1 MAPTKKRASRV
12 SPKNTGKKKAGVTET
27 PAKEATPK
35 AAPASSSASIT
46 VANKEK
52 GPSSIADSEE
62 PSSSPLSTPSESP
75 QEPPSLTSDAEPD
88 QQVHPEPK
96 AKEVQPPWGQ
106 LAAPSLRPPQHLMQ
120 PPNYAVMGDT
130 PMPDPPLQRPAQF
143 QTREQVVA
151 PFTPING
158 AQVGSSGSNNAIV
171 IDDSDEAGTSNTASK
186 QLQVTNG
193 HAGHPS
199 NADAGLPVSPR
210 GRIEAVRIPPYDPTA
225 GNPVRNTAGY
235 EYSNLEEI
243 TIRQLREDIHAY
255 NHDRQWCEDMLRLDD
270 ISPAEARTY
279 QLRILDISHQIRS
292 CNHRIENL
300 ELQMRRTMPLAS
312 RTPQYSI
319 YNTNQRATAAPP
331 KTNGHAAAASE
342 NRAVTNGTPNTG
354 VVNGNAT
361 RGTTP
366 SGQASGENPLKR
378 GAAEM
383 SPARSDSAEYSYK
396 RQRLPMTNTIPV
408 DPIEFDQ
415 DADLDEVIA
424 QGPILAVQRLGFW
437 KCHLCH
443 TPKYLLAPVGKS
455 PAAPTKWA
463 LKDISKMITHFCVMH
478 SEQTVADR
486 LSELGQAFELNRG
499 PFQYWLKTT
508 KNARLDAHGN
518 IEGGSSIDEII
529 ETLKAGRMP
538 MALRRFSNSAKKMI
552 TE

>member
-1 MAPTKKRASRV
+1 M
-12 SPKNTGKKKAGVTET
+12 TGIQTVEVAET
-27 PAKEATPK
+27 PAKASTAKATTT
-35 AAPASSSASIT
+35 SSSASIT
-46 VANKEK
+46 VANKEH

-62 PSSSPLSTPSESP
+62 PSSSPLSTPSENP
-75 QEPPSLTSDAEPD
+75 EEPRSLTADSEPE
-88 QQVHPEPK
+88 QPEPQV
-96 AKEVQPPWGQ
+96 KEAQPLTQ
-106 LAAPSLRPPQHLMQ
+106 LAAPRMAMGLAAPSTYVAISNTSMLARPTIPEPEPVARPGLNGTAQEQ
-120 PPNYAVMGDT
+120 AQQQAVT
-130 PMPDPPLQRPAQF
+130 PSA
-143 QTREQVVA
+143 VH
-151 PFTPING
+151 G
-158 AQVGSSGSNNAIV
+158 AQAGSSGSNNVII
-171 IDDSDEAGTSNTASK
+171 IDDNDKAG
-186 QLQVTNG
+186 
-193 HAGHPS
+193 PS
-199 NADAGLPVSPR
+199 NVASNRSESINGYAGYPSNIDAGRVARPKN
-210 GRIEAVRIPPYDPTA
+210 RIEAVRIPPFDPTA
-225 GNPVRNTAGY
+225 SIPGRNTAGY
-235 EYSNLEEI
+235 EHSNLEEI

-255 NHDRQWCEDMLRLDD
+255 THDRQWCEDMLRLED

-279 QLRILDISHQIRS
+279 QLRILDISHQIRY
-292 CNHRIENL
+292 CTHRIETI
-300 ELQMRRTMPLAS
+300 ELQARRTMAS
-312 RTPQYSI
+312 SSRAPQYSS
-319 YNTNQRATAAPP
+319 YNQNQRAIAPAP
-331 KTNGHAAAASE
+331 RTNGYVAPGNE
-342 NRAVTNGTPNTG
+342 NRAGAAFPNAATNVMTT
-354 VVNGNAT
+354 NGNAT

-366 SGQASGENPLKR
+366 SGQASGENTLKR
-378 GAAEM
+378 TATEM
-383 SPARSDSAEYSYK
+383 SPGRSDVSAETSYK
-396 RQRLPMTNTIPV
+396 RQKLPMTNTIPV

-415 DADLDEVIA
+415 DATLEEVMA

-508 KNARLDAHGN
+508 KSARVDANGN